1 MNRGH
6 IDRKLLE
13 RFGRGEVHSALAIEI
28 AIHID
33 SCPGCA
39 ATAHNADPLSAVY
52 AASDDTPVPDG
63 LVDEILLM
71 AAIPDNSRWNETWI
85 VTGLLCAAVVAL
97 VMGTPGSAWLVQT
110 WLVAKALLAGGVA
123 LWGLAAVY
131 WPITTAA
138 AAGALV
144 LATGTSHV
152 VNHRR
157 MAA

>member
-1 MNRGH
+1 MNPGH
-6 IDRKLLE
+6 IDQRLLE
-13 RFGRGEVHSALAIEI
+13 RFAHGEVHSALAIEI

-33 SCPGCA
+33 GCPGCA
-39 ATAHNADPLSAVY
+39 AIAHGADPLSAVY
-52 AASDDTPVPDG
+52 AASDDAPLPDG

-71 AAIPDNSRWNETWI
+71 STRPERSLRNETWI
-85 VTGLLCAAVVAL
+85 VTGLLCAAAIAM
-97 VMGTPGSAWLVQT
+97 VMGIPGSDWLVQT
-110 WLVAKALLAGGVA
+110 WLVAKALVAGGAA

-131 WPITTAA
+131 WPVTTVA

-152 VNHRR
+152 VHNRR